1 MCGMNKH
8 RVEFCEN
15 PLFVGC
21 VFVLTLRGKEGTEK
35 GRKDNDMGYLR
46 RKIDGTLEA
55 WKSGDKR
62 KPLLLK
68 GARQT
73 GKTESVR
80 HFAAKRYESVVEVN
94 FVERPEFRQIVEG
107 GFSAGEIVRRISMLE
122 PGLRFVPGGTLVF
135 FDEIQEFPE
144 IATSLKFFAQ
154 DGRWDVIASG
164 SLLGVHYRRIAS
176 HAMGY
181 KTEAEMHSLDFEEFL
196 WALGYGEEFVGDM
209 YGHVAERRP
218 FGTLEL
224 GVLRDRFRDYCILGG
239 MPEVVA
245 EYVGKGTFEGTLALQ
260 RSLVGGWRDD
270 ARKYAG
276 GLDQGRILNVLDHV
290 PAQLAKENR
299 KFQIS
304 KVAHGAR
311 FRDYRGCVDWLADA
325 GIVLPCH
332 CLLSPSLPLKG
343 NYDPDKFK
351 LYLADTGL
359 LVSMLDD
366 VAQRDL
372 RADRNFGIWG
382 GALHENTVAEA
393 LRKSG
398 LDLYYWK
405 RGESPLEEDF
415 FARDERHLVPIE
427 VKASNGRSRS
437 LRTLI
442 DEARYP
448 DIAWGIKLADAN
460 VGFENKVLTLPRFCA
475 FLLARLLGTG

>member
-1 MCGMNKH
+1 
-8 RVEFCEN
+8 
-15 PLFVGC
+15 
-21 VFVLTLRGKEGTEK
+21 
-35 GRKDNDMGYLR
+35 MGYLK
-46 RKIDGTLEA
+46 RKIDIELASWKEGGT
-55 WKSGDKR
+55 R

-68 GARQT
+68 GARQI

-80 HFAAKRYESVVEVN
+80 HFAAGRYESVVEVN
-94 FVERPEFRQIVEG
+94 FVERPEFRQIAEG
-107 GFSAGEIVRRISMLE
+107 GYGAGEIVRRLSMLD
-122 PGLRFVPGGTLVF
+122 PSLRFVPGKTLVF

-154 DGRWDVIASG
+154 DGRFDVIASG
-164 SLLGVHYRRIAS
+164 SLLGVHYQRIAS

-181 KTEAEMHSLDFEEFL
+181 KTDAEMHSMDFEEFL
-196 WALGYGEEFVGDM
+196 WALGYGRDFVEDI
-209 YGHVAERRP
+209 YAHLAERRP
-218 FGTLEL
+218 FGTVEL
-224 GVLRDRFRDYCILGG
+224 GVLRERFRDFCILGG

-245 EYVGKGTFEGTLALQ
+245 GYVERGTFEGSLALQ
-260 RSLVGGWRDD
+260 RSLVEGWRED

-351 LYLADTGL
+351 LYLSDTGL

-366 VAQRDL
+366 AAQRDL
-372 RADRNFGIWG
+372 RADRHFGIWG
-382 GALHENTVAEA
+382 GAFHENAVAEA

-398 LDLYYWK
+398 LGLYYWK

-415 FARDERHLVPIE
+415 FARDAHHLVPIE
-427 VKASNGRSRS
+427 VKATNGRSRS

-442 DEARYP
+442 GDPRYA
-448 DIAWGIKLADAN
+448 DISWGVKLADAN
-460 VGFENKVLTLPRFCA
+460 VGFENHVLTIPRACA
-475 FLLARLLGTG
+475 FLLARLLGEIETDFR

>member
-1 MCGMNKH
+1 
-8 RVEFCEN
+8 
-15 PLFVGC
+15 
-21 VFVLTLRGKEGTEK
+21 
-35 GRKDNDMGYLR
+35 MGYLR

-55 WKSGDKR
+55 WKANGKR

-68 GARQT
+68 GARQI

-80 HFAAKRYESVVEVN
+80 HFAAKHYESVVEVN

-122 PGLRFVPGGTLVF
+122 PSRRFLAGKTLLF

-154 DGRWDVIASG
+154 DGRFDVIASG

-181 KTEAEMHSLDFEEFL
+181 KTEAEMHSMDFEEFL
-196 WALGYGEEFVGDM
+196 WALGHGEEFIGDIYAHM
-209 YGHVAERRP
+209 VEQRP
-218 FGTLEL
+218 FGALEL
-224 GVLRDRFRDYCILGG
+224 GVLRERFRDHCILGG

-245 EYVGKGTFEGTLALQ
+245 GYVERGTFEGTLELQ
-260 RSLVGGWRDD
+260 RALVEGWRDD

-276 GLDQGRILNVLDHV
+276 GLDQGRILNVLNHV
-290 PAQLAKENR
+290 PAQLAKENK

-311 FRDYRGCVDWLADA
+311 FRDYRGCVDWLSDA

-359 LVSMLDD
+359 LISMLDD
-366 VAQRDL
+366 AAQRDL

-393 LRKSG
+393 LCKSG

-405 RGESPLEEDF
+405 RDESTLEEDF
-415 FARDERHLVPIE
+415 FARDAHHLVPIE

-442 DEARYP
+442 DDTRYS
-448 DIAWGIKLADAN
+448 DIEWGLKLADAN
-460 VGFENKVLTLPRFCA
+460 VGFENRVLTLPRFCA
-475 FLLARLLGTG
+475 FLLSRLLGEGVVQAPK

>member
-1 MCGMNKH
+1 MS
-8 RVEFCEN
+8 
-15 PLFVGC
+15 
-21 VFVLTLRGKEGTEK
+21 
-35 GRKDNDMGYLR
+35 YLK
-46 RKIDGTLEA
+46 RKIDGVLAA
-55 WKSGDKR
+55 WKAGEKR

-68 GARQT
+68 GARQI

-80 HFAAKRYESVVEVN
+80 RFATAHYKSVVEVN
-94 FVERPEFRQIVEG
+94 FVERPEFRQIIEG
-107 GFSAGEIVRRISMLE
+107 GFSTVEIVRRMSMLE
-122 PGLRFVPGGTLVF
+122 PSWRFAPGETLLF

-154 DGRWDVIASG
+154 DGRFDVIASG
-164 SLLGVHYRRIAS
+164 SLLGVHYQRIAS
-176 HAMGY
+176 HSMGY
-181 KTEAEMHSLDFEEFL
+181 KTEAEMHSMDFEEFL
-196 WALGYGEEFVGDM
+196 WALGYGSDFIEDVYAHM
-209 YGHVAERRP
+209 AERRP
-218 FGTLEL
+218 FGVVESR
-224 GVLRDRFRDYCILGG
+224 VLRERFRDYCILGG
-239 MPEVVA
+239 MPEVV
-245 EYVGKGTFEGTLALQ
+245 EGYVGRGTFEGTLELQ
-260 RSLVGGWRDD
+260 RSLVAGWRDD

-332 CLLSPSLPLKG
+332 CLLAPSLPLKG

-366 VAQRDL
+366 TAQRDL
-372 RADRNFGIWG
+372 RADRHFGIWG

-398 LDLYYWK
+398 LSLYYWK
-405 RGESPLEEDF
+405 RDESPLEEDF
-415 FARDERHLVPIE
+415 FARDARNLVPIE
-427 VKASNGRSRS
+427 VKATNRRSRS

-442 DEARYP
+442 DDPRYP
-448 DIAWGIKLADAN
+448 DIEWGIKLADAN
-460 VGFENKVLTLPRFCA
+460 IGFENHVLTLPRFCA
-475 FLLARLLGTG
+475 FLLARLLREG